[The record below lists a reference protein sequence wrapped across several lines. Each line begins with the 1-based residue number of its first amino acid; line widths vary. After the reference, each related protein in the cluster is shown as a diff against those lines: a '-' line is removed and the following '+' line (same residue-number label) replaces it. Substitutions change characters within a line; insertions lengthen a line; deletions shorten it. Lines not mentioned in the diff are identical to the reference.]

1 MGNGPV
7 FRKIDRWGK
16 IHENAISTGS
26 IPAILRRV
34 LFQSNIPNSKEF
46 SSHSLRRGFAHWAN
60 QQGWSLNELMQFVGW
75 KDIQSAMR
83 YLNHSEAFPNRITAN
98 EP

>member
-1 MGNGPV
+1 M
-7 FRKIDRWGK
+7 
-16 IHENAISTGS
+16 
-26 IPAILRRV
+26 
-34 LFQSNIPNSKEF
+34 
-46 SSHSLRRGFAHWAN
+46 RRGFAHWAN
-60 QQGWSLNELMQFVGW
+60 HQGWSLHELMQYVGW